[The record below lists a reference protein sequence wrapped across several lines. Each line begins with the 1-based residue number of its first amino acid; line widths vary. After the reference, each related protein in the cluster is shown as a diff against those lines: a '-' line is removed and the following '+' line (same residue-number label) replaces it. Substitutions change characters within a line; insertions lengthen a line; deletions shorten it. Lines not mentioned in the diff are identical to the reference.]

1 MNVKLFELALERL
14 TSGDWSHFEK
24 LSSNF
29 LISELP
35 SLRTMA
41 SPSGDGGRDSELFSP
56 DANPSVAVQYSVSK
70 NWKTKIRNTVKRLQE
85 CHTNIKI
92 LIYMSNQEIG
102 GKADELKGEILTKG
116 IMLDVRDR
124 NWFLERALTDATRE
138 NAAEQLIDSI
148 ARPYL
153 AGESVIDKPS
163 SPLTSGE
170 AKAAL
175 LYLGLQWQDDITD
188 KSLTK
193 LSFDALVRAALRHTN
208 SDDRMSRQQIYDAVS
223 AALPTAERSV
233 IELQTDK
240 ALRRLTKRF
249 IRHWEKN
256 DEFCLTYDEHQRI
269 LGRLADKETEE
280 AKFYST
286 VEEHCV
292 QHLKEIDDNLSEDV
306 IGDLRTRVV
315 RVLEQLLLRRG
326 EAFVEAVITET
337 VRCIGISDMM
347 DLIFEDIS
355 SNPTELSITEHLP
368 TLIATIIQSMLS
380 EPLDSTYIYLR
391 RLANSYTLLSFLN
404 QTPDAQSATRKLFSY
419 GKIWIDTTVLLPL
432 FAEQLEENEEARR
445 LTKTFSACVEA
456 GIELRVTTGI
466 IQEVNAHM
474 NNALMCS
481 KYQPGT
487 WKGRTPYLYYQYL
500 RTGQAPQAFP
510 KWLSLFRGNER
521 QDEDI
526 LQYLGDTF
534 GVKLQDL
541 DEAASKINNELRWA
555 LDRLWAEAHTKRR
568 KHTQQVDNETTR
580 ILIAHDI
587 ETYLGVIA
595 LRREETISELGY
607 RHWLLTLD
615 QNAWAIRDTLR
626 EEFKSDIP
634 PSPLLSLSFLLN
646 NMTFGPSR
654 SKADTNVKLKL
665 PIFLDLEMSETFPQD
680 IIEIANKVRQENEGL
695 PEYVIRRKVRDA
707 IDKARRRHGLVDPTG
722 IFDHEETEQGAA
734 LNRYSAALHS
744 GQ

>member
-1 MNVKLFELALERL
+1 MNLKLFELSLERL
-14 TSGDWSHFEK
+14 TSGDWHYFER
-24 LSSNF
+24 LSSSF
-29 LISELP
+29 LVTELP

-41 SPSGDGGRDSELFSP
+41 SPSGDGGRDSELFAS
-56 DANPSVAVQYSVSK
+56 DGNSSVAVQYSVSK
-70 NWKTKIRNTVKRLQE
+70 NWQTKIKNTVKRLEE
-85 CHTNIKI
+85 CHPNIRI

-102 GKADELKGEILTKG
+102 GKADKLKGELLRKR
-116 IMLDVRDR
+116 IMLDIRDC

-138 NAAEQLIDSI
+138 NAAEQLINLI

-153 AGESVIDKPS
+153 AGENVIDKPS

-208 SDDRMSRQQIYDAVS
+208 SDNRMTRYQIYDAVL

-249 IRHWEKN
+249 IRHWKRN
-256 DEFCLTYDEHQRI
+256 DEYCLTYDEHQRI
-269 LGRLADKETEE
+269 LDRLADKETEE

-286 VEEHCV
+286 VEEHCGRY
-292 QHLKEIDDNLSEDV
+292 LREIDDNFSEND
-306 IGDLRTRVV
+306 INDLRIRVV
-315 RVLEQLLLRRG
+315 RVLEQLLLQRG

-337 VRCIGISDMM
+337 VRQVGISEMM

-355 SNPTELSITEHLP
+355 LNPPELSITKHLP
-368 TLIATIIQSMLS
+368 RLVATVIQSTLS
-380 EPLDSTYIYLR
+380 EPLDSTYMYLR

-404 QTPDAQSATRKLFSY
+404 QTPDVQSATRKLFSY
-419 GKIWIDTTVLLPL
+419 GTIWVDTTVLLPL

-445 LTKTFSACVEA
+445 LTKTFGACVEA
-456 GIELRVTTGI
+456 GIDLRVTTGI

-481 KYQPGT
+481 KYQPRT
-487 WKGRTPYLYYQYL
+487 WRGRTPYLYYQYL
-500 RTGQAPQAFP
+500 RTGQAPQTFS

-521 QDEDI
+521 QDDDI

-534 GVKLQDL
+534 GMKLQEL
-541 DEAASKINNELRWA
+541 DEAASKVNKELRWA
-555 LDRLWAEAHTKRR
+555 LDRLWTEAHTKRR
-568 KHTQQVDNETTR
+568 KHSQQPDDETTR

-595 LRREETISELGY
+595 LRKEETISELGY

-615 QNAWAIRDTLR
+615 QNAWAIRDVLR
-626 EEFKSDIP
+626 EEFKSDTP

-665 PIFLDLEMSETFPQD
+665 PIFLDLEMSETFSQD
-680 IIEIANKVRQENEGL
+680 IIQIANNVRQENEGL

-707 IDKARRRHGLVDPTG
+707 IDKARRRHSFVDPAG
-722 IFDHEETEQGAA
+722 IFDQEET
-734 LNRYSAALHS
+734 
-744 GQ
+744 